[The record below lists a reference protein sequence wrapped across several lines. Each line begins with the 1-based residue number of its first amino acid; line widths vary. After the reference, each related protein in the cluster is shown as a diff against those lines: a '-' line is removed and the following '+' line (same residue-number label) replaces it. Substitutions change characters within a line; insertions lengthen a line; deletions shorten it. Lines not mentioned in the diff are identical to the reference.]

1 MPELNAEQ
9 LAGLERFSVFVN
21 DRPNE
26 SISLNNILTDVGS
39 TELFKMIH
47 TEMGAP
53 TDAVA
58 ASIYMRKY
66 GFFIAAQLHI
76 LSKFDLLWTGKLE
89 DISLVTSEGNI
100 SFSIPSHSFRTIQ
113 DRESDIRFLLEQ
125 YGHPIVDY
133 MSKRAHISKLILWE
147 NIWGYV
153 IWMYSMLFQENN
165 TAAPDDLVILLHD
178 ETWKPQLR
186 RSPFKQFLQNEPV
199 LEAMANYKRTTCCL
213 YKELPNTEKC
223 PYCPLTKK

>member
-9 LAGLERFSVFVN
+9 LAGLERFSMCVN
-21 DRPNE
+21 DQPTDSM
-26 SISLNNILTDVGS
+26 SIEKILSDAGS
-39 TELFKMIH
+39 TNLFKIIH

-58 ASIYMRKY
+58 ASIFMRRF
-66 GFFIAAQLHI
+66 GFFIVAQLHMI
-76 LSKFDLLWTGKLE
+76 SKFDLLWTGKLE
-89 DISLVTSEGNI
+89 DISLVIDEGNM

-125 YGHPIVDY
+125 FGHPVVDY
-133 MSKRAHISKLILWE
+133 LSMRAHISKLILWE

-153 IWMYSMLFQENN
+153 IWMYSMLFQEISTSAQN
-165 TAAPDDLVILLHD
+165 DLAILLND

-213 YKELPNTEKC
+213 YKELPNTDKC
-223 PYCPLTKK
+223 PYCPLNRK

>member
-26 SISLNNILTDVGS
+26 SISLNNILTDAGS
-39 TELFKMIH
+39 TELLKMIH

-66 GFFIAAQLHI
+66 GFFIAAQLHM

-89 DISLVTSEGNI
+89 EISLVTGEGNI
-100 SFSIPSHSFRTIQ
+100 SFSIPSHSFRIVQ

-165 TAAPDDLVILLHD
+165 TSAQDDLAILLND

-186 RSPFKQFLQNEPV
+186 RSPFQQFLQNEPI

-213 YKELPNTEKC
+213 YKELPNIEKC
-223 PYCPLTKK
+223 PYCPLNRK